1 MIPMPAETL
10 RHSTAQISQ
19 NCSVLCASLR
29 ATFPVVIMTLE
40 LTGDVQ
46 PCGFHP
52 AGGNR
57 YPKAPPI
64 MNTK

>member
-1 MIPMPAETL
+1 MGEAAPMIPMLAETL

-19 NCSVLCASLR
+19 NCSVLCAFLR
-29 ATFPVVIMTLE
+29 STLPVVIMALE
-40 LTGDVQ
+40 LTGGVQ

-57 YPKAPPI
+57 
-64 MNTK
+64 